1 MLRNSV
7 QPSGSKP
14 STVCVTSLKKRHFL
28 ISEVASSFADFRFSA
43 GSSTCVG
50 QIEIALIG
58 VPLCRYKKV
67 TLNVRSKS
75 LSIADSPDNASSANK
90 QPNGTSRSDCRC
102 QCRSSLRVSKHSR
115 RLADRGNVG
124 NASFDPTNP
133 ATAVQVTNPTI
144 RDIRQFVRFDIT
156 PGWVTGTFP
165 RVSTVLSNVQ
175 MDGLRVPVV
184 TGTSAG
190 DFAGTVDF
198 YFDRMQQPRRII
210 LEGHCGDPSNL
221 ARMLLE
227 FYGLQPEPAL
237 GGHLYVSRWNNRVTS
252 LAMFQPAPI
261 VHANDPYRKFEVFIE
276 VNQPSLEYGLSE
288 KSEQLLRQAWQNLRW
303 QQ

>member
-1 MLRNSV
+1 MLPLPINSRTA
-7 QPSGSKP
+7 Q
-14 STVCVTSLKKRHFL
+14 
-28 ISEVASSFADFRFSA
+28 VAAIVAAS
-43 GSSTCVG
+43 V
-50 QIEIALIG
+50 G
-58 VPLCRYKKV
+58 VPYAYQNIQEGSQ
-67 TLNVRSKS
+67 T
-75 LSIADSPDNASSANK
+75 A
-90 QPNGTSRSDCRC
+90 
-102 QCRSSLRVSKHSR
+102 
-115 RLADRGNVG
+115 GNVG

-237 GGHLYVSRWNNRVTS
+237 GGHLYVSRWTNRVTS

-261 VHANDPYRKFEVFIE
+261 VHANDPYRKFEV
-276 VNQPSLEYGLSE
+276 LS
-288 KSEQLLRQAWQNLRW
+288 K
-303 QQ
+303 